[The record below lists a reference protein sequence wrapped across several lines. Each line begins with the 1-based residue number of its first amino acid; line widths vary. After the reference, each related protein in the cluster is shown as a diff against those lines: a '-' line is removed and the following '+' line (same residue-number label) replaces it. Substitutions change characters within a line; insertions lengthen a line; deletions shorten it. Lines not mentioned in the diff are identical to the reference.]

1 MTKILLI
8 TLLFINQS
16 YAAAFIPDSFSA
28 SFEQVYKSA
37 LTGKEKRSK
46 GTMDYKYPGSIKL
59 VTSSPES
66 LTYVSNEKKTWY
78 YTPAFIESEPGQV
91 TIQEATKNELTKFL
105 DILRKGLLTNKLYK
119 VTKNKKNDY
128 FLNFT
133 KDIAKDLGISKAT
146 LVFKNGKAE
155 FKNLKSVEMAL
166 ASKKVKRLELS
177 KIVEGP
183 SFGKD
188 HFVFEVPKN
197 TKINR

>member
-1 MTKILLI
+1 MTKILLL
-8 TLLFINQS
+8 TFLFINQIN
-16 YAAAFIPDSFSA
+16 AAAFIPDSFSA

-46 GTMDYKYPGSIKL
+46 GKMDYMYPGNIKL
-59 VTSSPES
+59 ITSSPES
-66 LTYVSNEKKTWY
+66 LTYVSNESKTWY

-128 FLNFT
+128 FLSFS
-133 KDIAKDLGISKAT
+133 KEVSKDLGIAKAKLT
-146 LVFKNGKAE
+146 FKNGKPL
-155 FKNLKSVEMAL
+155 FKNLIAVEMAL
-166 ASKKVKRLELS
+166 VSKKVKKLELS
-177 KIVEGP
+177 KIIEGP
-183 SFGKD
+183 SFSKN